1 MPQLELRND
10 DLIAV
15 IAALVADELASQR
28 HIPVH
33 DLLPESWRSDTLIR
47 RPGQGQ
53 AFDIRP
59 DTLQL
64 EASSLELVAAA
75 TRVSLF
81 FRLYSIGVEDYL
93 LRLPSLGEWA
103 ELVTEARLQGAEG
116 FCFSSSGSTGEPRRH
131 EHPEHALHNEVAVF
145 ANLIPSHSGVALRRV
160 LAPLPCH
167 HIYGFL
173 FSVLL
178 PAQLQLP
185 VLRGSAARRAIQS
198 DLRSGDLIVGF
209 PFFWQQLLRFDPRF
223 APGVTGLTSTAPC
236 PAETI
241 GQLQTRGLETLIEI
255 HGSSETGGIGWRS
268 APRQPFTLLPRWQP
282 AATDLSEPGLI
293 EVGLIEVDSGRAI
306 DSPDQLD
313 WTSPRQYH
321 PRGRVDGAVQVGGVN
336 VYPAQVAAQL
346 QQLGWIADAA
356 VRPMTDTN
364 GTRLK
369 AFVVPAAAPT
379 WTRQQERAW
388 EQDLRDWCARNLS
401 DPEHLAHI
409 RFGPA
414 LPVNPL
420 GKHCD
425 WPTTAQPS
433 DSLTEM
439 TP

>member
-15 IAALVADELASQR
+15 IAALVAEELASQR

-53 AFDIRP
+53 ASDIRP

-81 FRLYSIGVEDYL
+81 FRLHTIGVEDYL

-103 ELVTEARLQGAEG
+103 ELVIEARLQGAEG
-116 FCFSSSGSTGEPRRH
+116 FCFSSSGSTGEPRPH

-145 ANLIPSHSGVALRRV
+145 ANLIPSQSGVALRRV
-160 LAPLPCH
+160 LAPPSCH

-178 PAQLQLP
+178 PAQLGLP
-185 VLRGSAARRAIQS
+185 VLRGSAARRAIQG
-198 DLRSGDLIVGF
+198 DLQSGDLIVGF
-209 PFFWQQLLRFDPRF
+209 PFFWQQLLRFGPRF

-236 PAETI
+236 PTEII
-241 GQLQTRGLETLIEI
+241 GQLRTRGLETLIEI

-268 APRQPFTLLPRWQP
+268 EPRQPFTLLPRWQP
-282 AATDLSEPGLI
+282 SDA
-293 EVGLIEVDSGRAI
+293 GLIEVDSGRTI
-306 DSPDQLD
+306 DSPDHLD

-336 VYPAQVAAQL
+336 VYPARVAAQL
-346 QQLGWIADAA
+346 QQLEWIADAA
-356 VRPMTDTN
+356 VRPMTDAN

-379 WTRQQERAW
+379 WTRRQERSW
-388 EQDLRDWCARNLS
+388 EQDLRDWCAQHLS
-401 DPEHLAHI
+401 DPERPAHI
-409 RFGPA
+409 RFGQA
-414 LPVNPL
+414 LPVSPL

-425 WPTTAQPS
+425 WPTAAQPS